1 MKSTNFCVKNLI
13 GKIVL
18 KNLVELISKKQ
29 HQKCLIMK
37 EKKYLA
43 IVVISKRNNLSSIR
57 KFLLLSCRY
66 FGAAKDLPGVRELFD
81 QERKKISIA

>member
-1 MKSTNFCVKNLI
+1 
-13 GKIVL
+13 
-18 KNLVELISKKQ
+18 
-29 HQKCLIMK
+29 MK